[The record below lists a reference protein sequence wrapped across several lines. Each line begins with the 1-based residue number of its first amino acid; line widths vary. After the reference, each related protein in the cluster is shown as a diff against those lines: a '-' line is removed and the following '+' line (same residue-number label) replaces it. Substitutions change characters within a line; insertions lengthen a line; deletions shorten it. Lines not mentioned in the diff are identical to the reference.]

1 LLLSASGVNLSF
13 VARNARSLA
22 REPEPPAAVAE
33 TTAELV
39 KSITLPQAV
48 ALYAGA
54 VVGAGVLILP
64 GVAASKAGP
73 GSLLA
78 WAFDGALGIP
88 LALTFATLAARYPD
102 AGGVAVYASRAF
114 SDAVGAIVGWFYFF
128 AASVAQALVVLTG
141 AHYAAD
147 ALHRGKDTTFLVAGA
162 ILALAVVANLRGL
175 RVSGRLQLVLSAG
188 VALVLLAA
196 TLAALPHLRLANLT
210 PLVPEGW
217 GAVGRTTVLLF
228 FAFFGWEAITHLSSE
243 FRNPERDVPLAT
255 LISVFLVT
263 FLYLGVAF
271 AVVATHTYG
280 SDTLDRVAVA
290 RVLSDSVGLHAGTV
304 AAVAAVVITL
314 GTDNA
319 FVAATSRL
327 GYALARDNAL
337 PRPLAR
343 LTDRG
348 VPAVSIGAVAA
359 IAFAGL
365 VLAYLRD
372 WGAEAFLVVP
382 NSLVIVV
389 YVIAMA
395 AAMRLLSGRAR
406 LLAAVGLVPSLVILP
421 FAGVSLVIPAA
432 VAAGA
437 LGYRFLRFR
446 R

>member
-1 LLLSASGVNLSF
+1 
-13 VARNARSLA
+13 VARDAPPLA
-22 REPEPPAAVAE
+22 REPKPPTAVAE
-33 TTAELV
+33 ATAELV

-102 AGGVAVYASRAF
+102 AGGVAVYASRTF
-114 SDAVGAIVGWFYFF
+114 SDAWGAVVGWFYFF

-147 ALHRGKDTTFLVAGA
+147 ALHRGKDTTFLVAAA

-175 RVSGRLQLVLSAG
+175 RVSGRLQLFLAAG

-196 TLAALPHLRLANLT
+196 TLAALPHLHLANLT
-210 PLVPEGW
+210 PLVPKGW

-243 FRNPERDVPLAT
+243 FRNPERDVPRAT

-280 SDTLDRVAVA
+280 STTLDRVAVA
-290 RVLSDSVGLHAGTV
+290 RVLSDSIGLHAEAV
-304 AAVAAVVITL
+304 AAIAAVVITL

-327 GYALARDNAL
+327 GYALARDGAL

-348 VPAVSIGAVAA
+348 VPAISIATVAV

-395 AAMRLLSGRAR
+395 AAVRLLSGRAR
-406 LLAAVGLVPSLVILP
+406 LLAVAGLVPSLVILP

-437 LGYRFLRFR
+437 LGYRFLSAR